1 LLQHDLPGTN
11 MLTIAECLDF
21 CGLTEEEVLAI
32 AEHENLDEMAAIAM
46 AGYLTETA
54 DGERRIGRMIL
65 DDIAAAQARGDAAH
79 SALLKRALAHFVA
92 AHPAARTE

>member
-1 LLQHDLPGTN
+1 

-46 AGYLTETA
+46 AGYLTRSQE
-54 DGERRIGRMIL
+54 GEQLIRRMIVE
-65 DDIAAAQARGDAAH
+65 DIEAAQARGDAAH
-79 SALLKRALAHFVA
+79 AATLKLALRHFLATHGGGVRGDGTRGGA
-92 AHPAARTE
+92 

>member
-1 LLQHDLPGTN
+1 MLGIPMPEAP

-46 AGYLTETA
+46 AGYLSQSA
-54 DGERRIGRMIL
+54 AGEQAIKQMIA

-79 SALLKRALAHFVA
+79 AAALKLALQHFVA
-92 AHPAARTE
+92 THPLA